1 MMMEQFT
8 EIVEGKIRL
17 LVPIDSITKQ
27 VPPKSPAFFNT
38 SARLNRDI
46 SIAAYN
52 AFLTRLKETK
62 RTFADS
68 LSGIGARALRVAVEI
83 PGIERVYLNDLNVT
97 AIEAAKKSAK
107 LNSIEEKCYYSVDEV
122 CNFLISHSTPN
133 DARFA
138 IVDLDPF
145 GSPSQYVDCLL
156 RSVSN
161 GGMLSL
167 TATDTAVLCGV
178 YPNVCLRKYLGR
190 PLRTHYANEVA
201 LRLLLSLIAL
211 TAARLG
217 IAISPLFA
225 HANLHYMRVYVKVS
239 ISNSQANNVYDNIG
253 YLRHCHFC
261 GNRNSIREYNKSEN
275 CQICQKRYNVGGQLW
290 IGRLFDR
297 QFVNRMMTTTTTPDS
312 QNSINTKNLCSAN
325 TSNRITGTET
335 MNKLLL
341 ISSDEID
348 DIPYYFR
355 SDEIASKLK
364 TNSMP
369 LTKVIDKLRASGYQA
384 SKSILNP
391 SAFKTN
397 AAIDEIQKCLV

>member
-1 MMMEQFT
+1 
-8 EIVEGKIRL
+8 
-17 LVPIDSITKQ
+17 
-27 VPPKSPAFFNT
+27 
-38 SARLNRDI
+38 
-46 SIAAYN
+46 
-52 AFLTRLKETK
+52 
-62 RTFADS
+62 
-68 LSGIGARALRVAVEI
+68 
-83 PGIERVYLNDLNVT
+83 
-97 AIEAAKKSAK
+97 
-107 LNSIEEKCYYSVDEV
+107 
-122 CNFLISHSTPN
+122 
-133 DARFA
+133 
-138 IVDLDPF
+138 
-145 GSPSQYVDCLL
+145 
-156 RSVSN
+156 
-161 GGMLSL
+161 MLSL

-297 QFVNRMMTTTTTPDS
+297 QFVNRMMTTTTQDS

-341 ISSDEID
+341 ICSDEID